1 MDSSSEERIEG
12 QIQAPEP
19 AIDPPVVKK
28 KTKMVRLTQQ
38 QIDLC
43 LAYKEVKI
51 SDDDK
56 RPKLTE
62 SLSKEL
68 LARIPQDRLDF
79 GQVEK
84 ELMKKF
90 REEREDILK
99 QYYTKGYAEY
109 EVFDDGEDDD
119 IVPARVAPPGR
130 RRARNGVV
138 VKKNKAGEP
147 SIRKINCFHLDHAA
161 SLPYFLEK
169 TTFKGRVFMTHATK
183 AIYRLL
189 LSDYVKVSKVSVED
203 MLFDEQDILRS
214 MDKIEVIDF
223 HQTLEVNGIRFW
235 CYTAGHVLGAAMFMV
250 DIAGV
255 RIFYTGDYSREE
267 DRHLR
272 AAEMPQFSPDIC
284 IIESTYGVQQHQPR
298 HVREKRFTDVIHT
311 TLSQGGRVLI
321 PAFSLGRAQEL
332 LLILDEYWANHPE
345 LHKIPIYYASPLA
358 KKCMAV
364 YQTYINSMNE
374 RIRNQFAQSNP
385 FHFKHIEPLNSI
397 ENFRDVGPSVVMA
410 SPNGLQSGLSRQL
423 FDKWC
428 TDKKNSCVIPG
439 YVVEGTLAKTIIN
452 EPREVTLANGLTAPL
467 HMQVHY
473 ISFSA
478 HADFPQ
484 TSTFL
489 DELRPPNIVLVHG
502 EANEMSRLKQKLI
515 SQFDGTNIKVVNP
528 KNCQSVE
535 MYFSSEKM
543 AKTIGRLAEKV
554 PEVGESVSGLLV
566 KKGFTYQIMAP
577 EDLHVYTQLST
588 ANITQRIDVPY
599 SGSFEV
605 VKYRLK
611 QIYESVESSTE
622 ESDVPTLVVHERVT
636 IRLESE
642 GYVTLQWSSDPISDM
657 VSDSVVAMVLNIGR
671 EGPKV
676 VPAEEAVRTQE
687 EAERVAQKV
696 VYSLMVSLFGDVK
709 VAEEGKLVISVDGQ
723 VAHLDGKS
731 GDVECENATL
741 KERIKTA
748 FCRIQGAVRPIP
760 LKSS

>member
-1 MDSSSEERIEG
+1 MAALPYFDEIDPS
-12 QIQAPEP
+12 
-19 AIDPPVVKK
+19 AIDV
-28 KTKMVRLTQQ
+28 
-38 QIDLC
+38 
-43 LAYKEVKI
+43 
-51 SDDDK
+51 
-56 RPKLTE
+56 
-62 SLSKEL
+62 L
-68 LARIPQDRLDF
+68 L
-79 GQVEK
+79 V
-84 ELMKKF
+84 
-90 REEREDILK
+90 
-99 QYYTKGYAEY
+99 TH
-109 EVFDDGEDDD
+109 
-119 IVPARVAPPGR
+119 
-130 RRARNGVV
+130 
-138 VKKNKAGEP
+138 
-147 SIRKINCFHLDHAA
+147 FHLDHAA

-203 MLFDEQDILRS
+203 MLFDEQDIIRS

-255 RIFYTGDYSREE
+255 RILYTGDYSREE
-267 DRHLR
+267 DRHLK
-272 AAEMPQFSPDIC
+272 AAEIPQFSPDIC

-298 HVREKRFTDVIHT
+298 HVREKRFTDAIHNT
-311 TLSQGGRVLI
+311 VSQGGRVLI
-321 PAFSLGRAQEL
+321 PAFALGRAQEL
-332 LLILDEYWANHPE
+332 LLILDEYWSNHPE

-385 FHFKHIEPLNSI
+385 FHFKHIDPLNSI
-397 ENFRDVGPSVVMA
+397 DNFHDVGPSVVMA
-410 SPNGLQSGLSRQL
+410 SPGSLQSGLSRQL

-428 TDKKNSCVIPG
+428 TDKKNTCVIPG
-439 YVVEGTLAKTIIN
+439 YAVEGSLAKTIIN

-467 HMQVHY
+467 NMQIFY

-484 TSTFL
+484 TSGFL
-489 DELRPPNIVLVHG
+489 EELRPPNIILVHG
-502 EANEMSRLKQKLI
+502 EANEMGRLKQKLI
-515 SQFDGTNIKVVNP
+515 TQFDGTNTKIVSP

-554 PEVGESVSGLLV
+554 PEVGDTVSGLLV

-577 EDLHVYTQLST
+577 EDLRVYTQLCT
-588 ANITQRIDVPY
+588 ANITQRIAVPY

-605 VKYRLK
+605 IKYRLR

-622 ESDVPTLVVHERVT
+622 EDVPVLTVHERVA
-636 IRLESE
+636 IRLDSE
-642 GYVTLQWSSDPISDM
+642 RYVTLQWSSDPISDM
-657 VSDSVVAMVLNIGR
+657 VSDSVVAMILNIGR

-676 VPAEEAVRTQE
+676 VPIEEAVKTE
-687 EAERVAQKV
+687 EETEKVARKV

-709 VAEEGKLVISVDGQ
+709 VAEEGKLVITVDGDI
-723 VAHLDGKS
+723 AHLDGRS
-731 GDVECENATL
+731 GDVECENAGL

-748 FCRIQGAVRPIP
+748 FRRIQGAVRPIP
-760 LKSS
+760 LSAS